1 MFICSYTVEVDG
13 PIKDM
18 TIIAEYAGD
27 VDYIKNREK
36 DDCDSMMTLLLTND
50 SSKNLIVCAD
60 KLGNISR
67 FVSGINNHTV

>member
-13 PIKDM
+13 TIKDM

-36 DDCDSMMTLLLTND
+36 DDCDSMMTLLLASD
-50 SSKNLIVCAD
+50 SSKNLVVCAD